1 MWPYWFMFLV
11 PALLAIQAA
20 RHRVAIRT
28 GMRSLAVPV
37 SWLLA
42 GLVTAVLVGW
52 RYEVGGD
59 WTTYI
64 KIFRDTT
71 RWDLATALEFGDPGY
86 QLLNWYAADLGLSI
100 YSVNFVSGL
109 IFAAGLVVF
118 CRSLPRPWLALAVA
132 VPYLVIVVAMGY
144 TRQSVA
150 LGLAMLGLVALGR
163 RRLRYF
169 ILFTVLAATFHKSAV
184 LLLPIAALA
193 ATRNRLAAALWVGVI
208 TAGAYYLLLEDA
220 AESLYTNYVLAG
232 YESQGALIRLVMNAL
247 PAVILIVFHRRFE
260 FVRSEQRLWMWFSI
274 ISLVLLAVYFVSP
287 SSTAVDRVALYMLPL
302 QLVVFSHLPDVLG
315 RRGGRNDAVV
325 AGVVVYYAAVLFV
338 WLNYAGHAFAWVP
351 YQFYPLVAD

>member
-11 PALLAIQAA
+11 PALLAIQAT
-20 RHRVAIRT
+20 RHRVAVRT

-37 SWLLA
+37 SWLLV
-42 GLVTAVLVGW
+42 GLVIAVLIGW

-64 KIFRDTT
+64 RIFRDAT
-71 RWDLATALEFGDPGY
+71 RWDLPTALEFGDPGY
-86 QLLNWYAADLGLSI
+86 QLLNWYAADLGLSF
-100 YSVNFVSGL
+100 YSVNLVSGL

-150 LGLAMLGLVALGR
+150 LGLAMLSLVALGR
-163 RRLRYF
+163 RRPQYF

-220 AESLYTNYVLAG
+220 VESLYTNYVLAG
-232 YESQGALIRLVMNAL
+232 YESQGALVRLVMNAL

-287 SSTAVDRVALYMLPL
+287 SSTAVDRMALYMLPL

-325 AGVVVYYAAVLFV
+325 TGVLAYYAAVLYV
-338 WLNYAGHAFAWVP
+338 WLDYATHAQYWVP